1 MKKLKKIKWLKP
13 RLLTS
18 LLVTGSLAAIPNA
31 FAGTTN
37 YSLAAGSEP
46 SSVSHDYKVYTPP
59 SYDGSSAMP
68 MVFAMHG
75 CKQTED
81 TIFNEFGWQDTADA
95 HNFILVAPHSN
106 AAATPTM
113 ENDECWN
120 YWIADHQD
128 RGEGMNVDLIR
139 IGEKVEQDYNV
150 DASRRYITGLS
161 SGGFMTTIAVATYND
176 YWTAGVAMAGGGYK
190 ETSSSANTNSSCSLN
205 FTSYKTASAI
215 ASDLAAA
222 RNTSPSDF
230 DTPIMFMNSN
240 YDCTVDIQGGI
251 SGAQGFA
258 QFHNASVDGSLTQD
272 CSVTDS
278 TGTMDCE
285 NKKYTNNNGNIVV
298 ETYFYDGPSDDN
310 PRGNF
315 HSTHSSKGHYF
326 SGAKIAGNYSE
337 TWGQNAREAAW
348 AFFAQ
353 FDRDGVVVPDPTD
366 PTDPSDP
373 TTCNSTNSSLDQ
385 HVAAGRAYTSGS
397 SAYCETH
404 TSSTYAHVG
413 AGRAV
418 TCNAWYACAADDGVN
433 LGLSNTYNT
442 ATLYESPASVYTT
455 AQCSAT
461 SGLEYYATGSGE
473 LLGTNGNASVELYE
487 TSTGNYS
494 KIDPANCGGTDPGT
508 GGGNTGSNEVVITP
522 TGTGTAGSW
531 GGIQTLNGMSTYT
544 YTPQNPPAMNGKRA
558 LMIALHGCSMDG
570 ADAKNGYNWET
581 SADMYGMV
589 VVAPS
594 APNGGVIAGCWDYY
608 GNTSQTRTNRHNDN
622 LLGLVDTMLANSS
635 LNIDPAQVYISGLS
649 SGGGQTITMGCVAP
663 DVFAGLGINAGPA
676 PGTSSGQIGS
686 VAGTTASQVNT
697 CTGWA
702 GSNSA
707 DFDSQIT
714 SVVHGSA
721 DYTVATG
728 YGQRDFDIMASIY
741 GVTQDAGTN
750 SIAGGG
756 TEITATKD
764 DKEVVSYISVAG
776 MGHAWPA
783 GEGPGCNYCDTN
795 KVNYPEFLSNWLFHN
810 NRRVMGNAAP
820 VVTLNGDAQVNLN
833 LGDTFSD
840 PGATAND
847 LEDGALTVTV
857 SGSVDTSSVGNYTL
871 TYSATDSK
879 NASHSVNRGVS
890 VIDPNVNTAPV
901 VTLNGDAT
909 MALSVGDTFTDP
921 GATATDAQDGT
932 LSVATTGSV
941 DTSTPGTYTIT
952 YTATDMDGASDSKTL
967 TVTVAAAPSAS
978 CFTDTVGNHLSA
990 GRVYTFGGYN
1000 CKTVGG
1006 DDQVN
1011 SITYTC
1017 DYLKTY
1023 GGNPTYSIEETS
1035 SGVFNKVSSCQ

>member
-1 MKKLKKIKWLKP
+1 MKNVKKMK
-13 RLLTS
+13 RLSVRFSAHLAMITS
-18 LLVTGSLAAIPNA
+18 LAFIPTT
-31 FAGTTN
+31 FADTVS
-37 YSLAAGSEP
+37 YSLAAGTQP

-59 SYDGSSAMP
+59 SYDGSSALP

-75 CKQTED
+75 CKQTQD
-81 TIFNEFGWQDTADA
+81 TILNEFGWQDTADA
-95 HNFILVAPHSN
+95 HNFIVVAPHSN

-113 ENDECWN
+113 ENAECWN
-120 YWIADHQD
+120 YWISDHQD
-128 RGEGMNVDLIR
+128 RGEGMNVDLVR
-139 IGEKVEQDYNV
+139 IGEQVERNYNI

-215 ASDLAAA
+215 ASDLTAA
-222 RNTSPSDF
+222 RTASPSDF

-251 SGAQGFA
+251 TGSEGFA
-258 QFHNASVDGSLTQD
+258 QFHNANIDSRLTQD

-278 TGTMDCE
+278 TGTIGCE
-285 NKKYTNNNGNIVV
+285 HKKYTDDDGSIVV

-315 HSTHSSKGHYF
+315 HATHSSKGHYF
-326 SGAKIAGNYSE
+326 SGAKNSGDYAE

-353 FDRDGVVVPDPTD
+353 FDRDGVAIPDPTD
-366 PTDPSDP
+366 PTA
-373 TTCNSTNSSLDQ
+373 CHSTNSSLDQ
-385 HVAAGRAYTSGS
+385 HVAAGRAYFSGTGS

-404 TSSTYAHVG
+404 TSSTYSHVA

-418 TCNAWYACAADDGVN
+418 TCNSWYACASDDNVN

-442 ATLYESPASVYTT
+442 ATVYESPASVYTT
-455 AQCSAT
+455 SQCSAA
-461 SGLEYYATGSGE
+461 SGIEYYATGSDE
-473 LLGTNGNASVELYE
+473 LLGSNGNENVELYE
-487 TSTGNYS
+487 TSDGVFS
-494 KIDPANCGGTDPGT
+494 KIDPTNCGTSIPGGDT
-508 GGGNTGSNEVVITP
+508 SSNEVVITP
-522 TGTGTAGSW
+522 TGTGIQGSW

-570 ADAKNGYNWET
+570 SDAKNGYNWET

-589 VVAPS
+589 IVAPS

-608 GNTSQTRTNRHNDN
+608 GNTNQTRSNRHNDN
-622 LLGLVDTMLANSS
+622 LLGLVDTMLANNS

-686 VAGTTASQVNT
+686 VAGTTSAQVST
-697 CTGWA
+697 CSGWA

-707 DFDSQIT
+707 HFNSQIT
-714 SVVHGSA
+714 SIVHGAA

-741 GVTQDAGTN
+741 GANQETGSHSVT
-750 SIAGGG
+750 GGG
-756 TEITATKD
+756 TEITATKEG
-764 DKEVVSYISVAG
+764 KEVVSYISVAG

-783 GEGPGCNYCDTN
+783 GSGPGCNYCDTN
-795 KVNYPEFLSNWLFHN
+795 KVNYPEFLSDWLFHN
-810 NRRVMGNAAP
+810 NRRVIANAAP
-820 VVTLNGDAQVNLN
+820 MVTLNGDAQVNLN

-840 PGATAND
+840 QGASAND
-847 LEDGALTVTV
+847 FEDGVLTVTV
-857 SGSVDTSSVGNYTL
+857 SGSVDTSTVGNYTL

-890 VIDPNVNTAPV
+890 VIDPSGNTAPV
-901 VTLNGDAT
+901 VTLNGGAT
-909 MALSVGDTFTDP
+909 LALTRGDNFTDP
-921 GATATDAQDGT
+921 SATASDVEDGN
-932 LSVATTGSV
+932 LAVITTGFV
-941 DTSTPGTYTIT
+941 DTSVAGVYVLT
-952 YTATDMDGASDSKTL
+952 YTATDVEGATDSKTL
-967 TVTVAAAPSAS
+967 TVTVTPPAT
-978 CFTDTVGNHLSA
+978 CVTDTVANHLSA

-1017 DYLKTY
+1017 EYLKTY
-1023 GGNPTYSIEETS
+1023 GGNPSYSIKETLN
-1035 SGVFNKVSSCQ
+1035 GIFNTVSSCQ

>member
-1 MKKLKKIKWLKP
+1 MKKLKKMKWITSKLM
-13 RLLTS
+13 TS
-18 LLVTGSLAAIPNA
+18 LVIIGGLASMSLAH
-31 FAGTTN
+31 AGTKTTHN
-37 YSLAAGSEP
+37 LAKGSQ
-46 SSVSHDYKVYTPP
+46 SDSVSHRYQVYTPTG
-59 SYDGSSAMP
+59 YDGSTALP
-68 MVFAMHG
+68 MVFVLHG
-75 CKQTED
+75 CHQTD
-81 TIFNEFGWQDTADA
+81 ATVFNEFGWDETADA

-106 AAATPTM
+106 ADATPTV
-113 ENDECWN
+113 ENPECWN
-120 YWIADHQD
+120 YWIAGHQD
-128 RGEGMNVDLIR
+128 RNEGMNVDLVR
-139 IGEKVEQDYNV
+139 IGEQVESNYNV
-150 DASRRYITGLS
+150 NANRRYVTGLS
-161 SGGFMTTIAVATYND
+161 SGGFMTTIAIATYND

-190 ETSSSANTNSSCSLN
+190 ETSNSANTNSSCSLN
-205 FTSYKTASAI
+205 FTIYKTPSAI
-215 ASDLAAA
+215 ASDLSSA
-222 RNTSPSDF
+222 RNASPSSYDA
-230 DTPIMFMNSN
+230 PIMFMNSN

-251 SGAQGFA
+251 TGSEGFA
-258 QFHNASVDGSLTQD
+258 QFHGASLDSSLTAD
-272 CSVTDS
+272 CSVS
-278 TGTMDCE
+278 QIACE
-285 NKKYTNNNGNIVV
+285 NKKYTDSTGRILV
-298 ETYFYDGPSDDN
+298 ETYFYDGPSDSN
-310 PRGNF
+310 PQGNF
-315 HSTHSSKGHYF
+315 HATDKSKGHYM
-326 SGAKIAGNYSE
+326 SGAKATGQWSS

-348 AFFAQ
+348 AFFNQ
-353 FDRDGVVVPDPTD
+353 FDRAGDPTNPEEPTDPEDPTD
-366 PTDPSDP
+366 PT
-373 TTCNSTNSSLDQ
+373 CNSTNATLDA

-404 TSSTYAHVG
+404 TSSTYSHVS

-418 TCNAWYACAADDGVN
+418 TCNAWYACAADDGVS

-442 ATLYESPASVYTT
+442 ATVYESPASVYTT
-455 AQCSAT
+455 AQCSAN
-461 SGLEYYATGSGE
+461 SGIEYYATGSGE
-473 LLGTNGNASVELYE
+473 LLGTNGNSNVELYE
-487 TSTGNYS
+487 TSAGNYS

-558 LMIALHGCSMDG
+558 LMIALHGCSMDA

-622 LLGLVDTMLANSS
+622 LIGLVDTMLANSS

-702 GSNSA
+702 GSNAA
-707 DFDSQIT
+707 DFDTQIT
-714 SVVHGSA
+714 SVVHGAS

-741 GVTQDAGTN
+741 GVSQDAGTN

-764 DKEVVSYISVAG
+764 GKEVVSYISVAG

-795 KVNYPEFLSNWLFHN
+795 KVNYPEFLSDWLFHN
-810 NRRVMGNAAP
+810 NRRVIGNAAP

-847 LEDGALTVTV
+847 LEDGTLTVTV
-857 SGSVDTSSVGNYTL
+857 SGAVDTSTVGNYTL

-901 VTLNGDAT
+901 VTLNGAAT
-909 MALSVGDTFTDP
+909 MALTVGDNFTNP
-921 GATATDAQDGT
+921 GATATDVEDGT
-932 LSVATTGSV
+932 LSVVTEGSV
-941 DTSTPGTYTIT
+941 DTSTPGSYTIT
-952 YTATDMDGASDSKTL
+952 YTATDMDGASDNKTL

-1017 DYLKTY
+1017 GYLETY